1 MNEQELKDVINK
13 ERIKQIKRDMI
24 SYFKNLVT

>member
-1 MNEQELKDVINK
+1 MNEQELKDAIKK